1 MARSGRRTRT
11 VRTAEK
17 LTFCRSSEYSNILQ
31 STAGRSEGV
40 AQTSPTQHCAPRAQ
54 RGLCSQQESLPEEL
68 IKRYLCIRI
77 KSVSE
82 TPHTSSHRCSA
93 LLSHPLC
100 LLLHGVQDRKS
111 CTLQG
116 LQQLLVCSAQLR
128 TPRHSSAQDCLL
140 LHTIPMLTSQ
150 LCPIPAA
157 PGLLQSPHL
166 VGWFPPSSFDGQ
178 SLISASERSG

>member
-31 STAGRSEGV
+31 STAGQSEGV

-68 IKRYLCIRI
+68 IKSYLCIRI

-93 LLSHPLC
+93 LLSHLLC

-111 CTLQG
+111 LHTAGLTTTACLQCT
-116 LQQLLVCSAQLR
+116 
-128 TPRHSSAQDCLL
+128 AQD
-140 LHTIPMLTSQ
+140 TAAQ
-150 LCPIPAA
+150 LCPGLPAAAHHPHAYIPAVPHPRSTRTPA
-157 PGLLQSPHL
+157 EPPPGWVVPSLQL
-166 VGWFPPSSFDGQ
+166 
-178 SLISASERSG
+178 